1 MGAFYHVARLGEGEE
16 MMFKSPICC
25 SLMIL
30 LCFVRLMWFESI
42 SGLKINLDKSEILPI
57 RRIENVEEFA
67 LELSNK
73 VGALPYSYLGLYINL
88 WWLWMAWRRGSRRS
102 LHVEE
107 AIYF

>member
-1 MGAFYHVARLGEGEE
+1 MGFEE
-16 MMFKSPICC
+16 K
-25 SLMIL
+25 
-30 LCFVRLMWFESI
+30 WA
-42 SGLKINLDKSEILPI
+42 GLKINLDKSEILPI

-73 VGALPYSYLGLYINL
+73 VEALPYSYLGLYINL
-88 WWLWMAWRRGSRRS
+88 WWLGMAWRRGSRRS